1 MKKSLRKSKLGKNTV
16 LNLLTKASEA
26 VLYFATDIMAAN
38 LLDEKTYGEWCFF
51 YAIATMVFLAI
62 SFGINHSTR
71 IKVARET
78 ENTDKQSAYIFA
90 GFRLRITV
98 SLIIFALILIAGCF
112 FAPVLGY
119 PQKYP
124 HLKGMF
130 IMGAVL
136 CLMNS
141 FSEFYKA
148 VYIGMQKFEY
158 VFYTGL
164 LEFGGFFVFGI
175 GLLAIFGNVYA
186 LEAGYITALGLV
198 SVLGVCFL
206 RKKQASKDRFSNER
220 KEMRN
225 EILSD
230 ALPFLIT
237 SCGTLV
243 FAEIDTFMIGALST
257 AEDVG
262 AYSIAKNLVSKSTHV
277 NYAICMATM
286 AALAYIGAGNLDQ
299 KKKLFKKLL
308 KLNMAVAVFITAG
321 LFLVGP
327 FAIIILYKNAA
338 AGTIIKYLSVYFF
351 IYVVNSFFSIFLDY
365 QGKVKI
371 RSVVFLASML
381 FNVLLNGLLIPKWGA
396 VGAAV
401 ATCISMMPYDLF
413 IILYTMAIFRRL
425 DRERMG
431 MIKEK

>member
-1 MKKSLRKSKLGKNTV
+1 
-16 LNLLTKASEA
+16 
-26 VLYFATDIMAAN
+26 
-38 LLDEKTYGEWCFF
+38 
-51 YAIATMVFLAI
+51 
-62 SFGINHSTR
+62 
-71 IKVARET
+71 
-78 ENTDKQSAYIFA
+78 
-90 GFRLRITV
+90 
-98 SLIIFALILIAGCF
+98 
-112 FAPVLGY
+112 
-119 PQKYP
+119 
-124 HLKGMF
+124 
-130 IMGAVL
+130 MGAFL
-136 CLMNS
+136 CLLNS

-148 VYIGMQKFEY
+148 IYIGMQKFDY

-175 GLLAIFGNVYA
+175 GLLAFFKSVYA
-186 LEAGYITALGLV
+186 LEVGYIAALGLV
-198 SVLGVCFL
+198 SVLGICFL
-206 RKKQASKDRFSNER
+206 WKKQAPKDRLRNESM
-220 KEMRN
+220 KMRN

-286 AALAYIGAGNLDQ
+286 AALAYIGVSDLER
-299 KKKLFKKLL
+299 KKKLFHRLL
-308 KLNMAVAVFITAG
+308 KLNMAVAVTITAG
-321 LFLVGP
+321 LFFVGP
-327 FAIIILYKNAA
+327 YVIVVLYKNAA
-338 AGTIIKYLSVYFF
+338 AGTMIKYLSIYFF

-371 RSVVFLASML
+371 RSIIFLVSML

-401 ATCISMMPYDLF
+401 ATCVSMMPYDLF
-413 IILYTMAIFRRL
+413 LILYTSAIFRKLTNR
-425 DRERMG
+425 
-431 MIKEK
+431 KEMPGNH

>member
-1 MKKSLRKSKLGKNTV
+1 MKRNLRKSKLGKNTI

-71 IKVARET
+71 IKVAREA
-78 ENTDKQSAYIFA
+78 ENTDKQSAYIVT
-90 GFRLRITV
+90 GFRLRIAV
-98 SLIIFALILIAGCF
+98 SLIIFGMIIIAGWF
-112 FAPVLGY
+112 AAPVLGY

-124 HLKGMF
+124 QLRGMF
-130 IMGAVL
+130 LMGAFL
-136 CLMNS
+136 CLLNS

-148 VYIGMQKFEY
+148 IYIGMQKFDY

-175 GLLAIFGNVYA
+175 GLLAFFKSVYA
-186 LEAGYITALGLV
+186 LEVGYIAALGLV
-198 SVLGVCFL
+198 SVLGICFL
-206 RKKQASKDRFSNER
+206 WKKQAPKDRLRNEGM
-220 KEMRN
+220 KMRN

-286 AALAYIGAGNLDQ
+286 TALAYIGVSDLER
-299 KKKLFKKLL
+299 KKKLFHRLL
-308 KLNMAVAVFITAG
+308 KLNMAVAVTITAG
-321 LFLVGP
+321 LFFVGP
-327 FAIIILYKNAA
+327 YVIVVLYKNAA
-338 AGTIIKYLSVYFF
+338 AGTMIKYLSIYFF

-371 RSVVFLASML
+371 RSIIFLVSML

-401 ATCISMMPYDLF
+401 ATCVSMMPYDLF
-413 IILYTMAIFRRL
+413 LILYTSQIFRKLTNR
-425 DRERMG
+425 
-431 MIKEK
+431 KEMPGNH

>member
-62 SFGINHSTR
+62 SFGVNHSTR
-71 IKVARET
+71 IKVAREA
-78 ENTDKQSAYIFA
+78 EDVDKQSAYIFS
-90 GFRLRITV
+90 GLQLRITV
-98 SLIIFALILIAGCF
+98 SFFIFCLIIIAGWGIS
-112 FAPVLGY
+112 PVLGY

-124 HLKGMF
+124 HLRGMF
-130 IMGAVL
+130 VMGAFL
-136 CLMNS
+136 CLLNS

-148 VYIGMQKFEY
+148 IYIGMQKFDY
-158 VFYTGL
+158 VFYTGI

-175 GLLAIFGNVYA
+175 GLLALFKSVYA
-186 LEAGYITALGLV
+186 FEAGYVAAFVLV
-198 SVLGVCFL
+198 SVLGVYFL
-206 RKKQASKDRFSNER
+206 RKIQAPKDMLLNEG
-220 KEMRN
+220 KGMRN

-286 AALAYIGAGNLDQ
+286 AALAYIGVNDLDR
-299 KKKLFKKLL
+299 KKRLFKKLL
-308 KLNMAVAVFITAG
+308 KLNMAVAAAITAG
-321 LFLVGP
+321 LFFAGP
-327 FAIIILYKNAA
+327 FVIVTLYKNAA
-338 AGTIIKYLSVYFF
+338 AATMIKYLAVYFL

-371 RSVVFLASML
+371 RSIVFLASML

-401 ATCISMMPYDLF
+401 ATCISMMPYDFFL
-413 IILYTMAIFRRL
+413 IIYTTAIFRRL
-425 DRERMG
+425 SREYQS